1 MNVYNTTLPE
11 SQGNLVS
18 KTSNLNESSISSNCA
33 WARASPG
40 GGAPKKNRRGGE
52 GGGEYAYCRNA
63 RFLHSLLQSLLSA
76 AEMLE
81 ITI

>member
-1 MNVYNTTLPE
+1 MTADETVFVHRHSGDTTRVCSVHL
-11 SQGNLVS
+11 SSRDVS
-18 KTSNLNESSISSNCA
+18 YSE
-33 WARASPG
+33 G
-40 GGAPKKNRRGGE
+40 GVR